1 MHTGWNPQD
10 SLFVRAQVPPTVL
23 VIVTH
28 PIFHVAAVA
37 PSTPP
42 DNKTAGRALSP
53 LPLVTG
59 AGGHDHAASS
69 SVGSTASS
77 GTAALGASPLAAA
90 VSALDGPPAKYA
102 SLQVGLALGH
112 GHPLTAAGPS

>member
-1 MHTGWNPQD
+1 M
-10 SLFVRAQVPPTVL
+10 L

-28 PIFHVAAVA
+28 PIFHVAAAA

-42 DNKTAGRALSP
+42 DKKTAGRALSP

-59 AGGHDHAASS
+59 GGGHDHAASS

-77 GTAALGASPLAAA
+77 GGAALGASPLAAA
-90 VSALDGPPAKYA
+90 TSAPDGPPAKYA
-102 SLQVGLALGH
+102 SLQVGSAVGLFPPTLVA
-112 GHPLTAAGPS
+112 